1 MLDPRLARTP
11 AADYHEAPAGA
22 QRAPGPAGPDC
33 KPATMEPDGGGADP
47 LRRHPVTGMSRDSV
61 PPRAEPYYSRT
72 KVTPPVSSR
81 HEVPRQAI
89 LQRVRESDRA
99 VVVIHAPAGFGKTTL
114 MTQLRADAQA
124 RGEAVAWLALDEGDN
139 DVARFLGGFAASLE
153 GVAVADP
160 APLPRHNADV
170 ALWIMDRIAAVQG
183 PLTIFF
189 DDLEALH
196 DPIVVGL
203 VARGF
208 DAVPEHVRLVAGARA
223 LPDIGLARL
232 RAKSSLLEVDAA
244 ALRFSEQEAK
254 DFLTQRRGVALS
266 DSQVA
271 RLNGRTEGWAAAL
284 WLASLALERR
294 GDAAAFLADFSGSN
308 AAIAAY
314 LAEDVLAAL
323 SGELRDFVLRSSV
336 LEELSPELC
345 DAVCGIGNSLDLLRQ
360 LERRNLFI
368 QPVPSQQAEGQRE
381 LFRFH
386 GLFRDF
392 LRAQLE
398 RRHLAELP
406 ALHRTACRAYLDA
419 GRPIPAIQHALR
431 AGAVDTALD
440 LLEQHVGVLLDQGR
454 LRLVGEWLSQLP
466 EGELARRPQLRLVYA
481 WCLTFTRGPAEALG
495 LVEGLDA
502 AALTP
507 ASAAYLLALRPM
519 LLAMTD
525 RIAEAHSLGLET
537 LPRIAAEARF
547 ARAMLCQALA
557 QTSIIVGEAEQARS
571 FIAQAQ
577 AVQREAGNAFGIA
590 LAESATALLDLMEGR
605 LKQASACMSAIGD
618 RPAQSDLI
626 GNAVAAVQLAEVL
639 YESDQCEAAE
649 RLLFVHAPLVQEV
662 GLPDALITA
671 HVIQS
676 RIADANND
684 YDHALEALNE
694 LEISGYRLHL
704 PRAVASARL
713 ERTRLYLAHGDP
725 AEALSQLN
733 LAEKAL
739 DWNAV
744 KNRWYVANDT
754 LSPDIARLRWMIRTG
769 DAESAVPLLRAA
781 LATAEQHHRER
792 RALKLRILLAEALH
806 GANER
811 KLGLRTLARAQH
823 LAQPEGFVRT
833 FLEEGPFVQAMLREI
848 GTRRK
853 EEPAEAAAVAAPPA
867 GDSPAVM
874 LDDPLTH
881 KELQVL
887 TLLAQG
893 CRNTTMA
900 ERLFVSEST
909 VRTHLRNINLKLH
922 AANRTEAAVIA
933 RRLGLI
939 P

>member
-1 MLDPRLARTP
+1 MLESRLAQSP
-11 AADYHEAPAGA
+11 AADYHGFARSE
-22 QRAPGPAGPDC
+22 
-33 KPATMEPDGGGADP
+33 TDGGGEAAARLSQP
-47 LRRHPVTGMSRDSV
+47 AACMSRE
-61 PPRAEPYYSRT
+61 PTALAEPYYSRT
-72 KVTPPVSSR
+72 KVTPPLSSAY
-81 HEVPRQAI
+81 EVPREAI
-89 LQRVRESDRA
+89 LQRVRDSDRS
-99 VVVIHAPAGFGKTTL
+99 VVLVQAPAGFGKTTL
-114 MTQLRADAQA
+114 MKQLRADAQA

-139 DVARFLGGFAASLE
+139 DVARFLAGFAAAME
-153 GVAVADP
+153 GVTVAAP
-160 APLPRHNADV
+160 APLPRHNAEV

-189 DDLEALH
+189 DDLDALH
-196 DPIVVGL
+196 DPLVVGL

-208 DAVPEHVRLVAGARA
+208 DAVPLRVRLVAGARA

-232 RAKSSLLEVDAA
+232 RAKGNLLEVDVN
-244 ALRFSEQEAK
+244 ALRFSEQEARE
-254 DFLTQRRGVALS
+254 FLTARRGVAMS
-266 DSQVA
+266 DRQVA
-271 RLNGRTEGWAAAL
+271 QLLGRTEGWAAAL

-294 GDAAAFLADFSGSN
+294 GNAAAFLADFSGSN

-323 SGELRDFVLRSSV
+323 DEESRDFVLRSSV
-336 LEELSPELC
+336 LDELSPALC
-345 DAVCGIGNSLDLLRQ
+345 DAVCGTANSLELLRR

-368 QPVPSQQAEGQRE
+368 QPLDGQGE
-381 LFRFH
+381 LFRYH

-398 RRHLAELP
+398 RRRLAELP
-406 ALHRTACRAYLDA
+406 TLHRAACQAYLDA
-419 GRPIPAIQHALR
+419 GQPIPAIQHALR
-431 AGAVDTALD
+431 AGAVDIALG
-440 LLEQHVGVLLDQGR
+440 LLEQHANALLDQGR
-454 LRLVGEWLSQLP
+454 LRLVGEWLRQLP
-466 EGELARRPQLRLVYA
+466 EAELTRRPQLRLVYA
-481 WCLTFTRGPAEALG
+481 WCLAFTRGPAEAFAR
-495 LVEGLDA
+495 VQGLDA
-502 AALTP
+502 AALP
-507 ASAAYLLALRPM
+507 PVSAAYLLALRPM

-525 RIAEAHSLGLET
+525 RIDEAHRLGQDSL
-537 LPRIAAEARF
+537 PYIPPEARF

-557 QTSIIVGEAEQARS
+557 QTSIIVGAHEQARD
-571 FIAQAQ
+571 FIEQAR
-577 AVQREAGNAFGIA
+577 AVQREAANSFGIA

-605 LKQASACMSAIGD
+605 LKQATAGVEAAARRPSRGD
-618 RPAQSDLI
+618 PI
-626 GNAVAAVQLAEVL
+626 GNAVAAVQQAEVL
-639 YESDQCEAAE
+639 YEADQCEAAE
-649 RLLFVHAPLVQEV
+649 RLLFVNAPLLQEI
-662 GLPDALITA
+662 GLPDALISA

-676 RIADANND
+676 RIADARGD
-684 YDHALEALNE
+684 YDHALEALHE
-694 LEISGYRLHL
+694 LETGGYRLHL

-713 ERTRLYLAHGDP
+713 ERTRLYLAHNDP
-725 AEALSQLN
+725 AEALSQLE

-739 DWNAV
+739 DWSVVAS
-744 KNRWYVANDT
+744 RWYVANDT
-754 LSPDIARLRWMIRTG
+754 LTPQIARLRWMVRTG
-769 DAESAVPLLRAA
+769 DAESAVPLLRAQ
-781 LATAEQHHRER
+781 LAIAEQGHRER
-792 RALKLRILLAEALH
+792 RALKLRILLAEAFH

-811 KLGLRTLARAQH
+811 KLGLRTLSRAQH

-853 EEPAEAAAVAAPPA
+853 EDNAEAPAVPAPPE
-867 GDSPAVM
+867 SPAVM